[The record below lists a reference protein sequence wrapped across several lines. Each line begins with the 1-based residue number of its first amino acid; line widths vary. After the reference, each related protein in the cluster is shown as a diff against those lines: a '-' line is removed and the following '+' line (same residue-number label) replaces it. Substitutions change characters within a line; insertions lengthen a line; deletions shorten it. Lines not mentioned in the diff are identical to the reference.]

1 MARLAQNSFERFAL
15 ALRALHFNGVVRFHN
30 NLLKK
35 IAALKASKLKDGHI
49 ERSQNA
55 RFHDN
60 NTNEFSFDI

>member
-1 MARLAQNSFERFAL
+1 MARLAQNSFERLGL
-15 ALRALHFNGVVRFHN
+15 ALRAPHFHGIARFHKD
-30 NLLKK
+30 LLKK

-60 NTNEFSFDI
+60 DVKL

>member
-1 MARLAQNSFERFAL
+1 MARLAQNSFERLAL

>member
-1 MARLAQNSFERFAL
+1 MARLAQNSLKGLAL
-15 ALRALHFNGVVRFHN
+15 ALRAMHFNRVVRFHN

-35 IAALKASKLKDGHI
+35 TAALKASKLKDGHI

>member
-1 MARLAQNSFERFAL
+1 MARLAQNSFEGFAL
-15 ALRALHFNGVVRFHN
+15 ALRALHFNGLVRFHN

-35 IAALKASKLKDGHI
+35 TAALKASKLKDGHI

>member
-15 ALRALHFNGVVRFHN
+15 ALRAPHFHGIARFHKD
-30 NLLKK
+30 LLNK